1 MGRSWARRPRDGGG
15 GGGHRCGARLGHKA
29 ILEAPGRPYFEVEA
43 GGHRVRVLAS
53 AGRRPPTRKAAVIKT
68 YRSWDQIEIAY
79 REWGEETESAP
90 VVLHHGFIADAEA
103 NWVATGVVEALLGA
117 GRRVIA
123 PDARGHGRSEK
134 PHDPASYGEQR
145 MARDLAVLFEL
156 IGASQVDLVGYSM
169 GAVVALI
176 FASEGDR
183 VRRLVLGGVGS
194 GIIECG
200 GVDRRAISNETIIVA
215 LEAEDSAETREPGAA
230 AYRMLADALGGDRK
244 ALAAQARA
252 VFRGEIALERIAAP
266 TLVLAGDADPLAIRP
281 EVLSEAIPD
290 ARLQILSGDHVG
302 AIADPRF
309 KHSIVEFLAG

>member
-1 MGRSWARRPRDGGG
+1 MAKRPSSKGT
-15 GGGHRCGARLGHKA
+15 
-29 ILEAPGRPYFEVEA
+29 APPSPAFEA
-43 GGHRVRVLAS
+43 GGHRVRELAS
-53 AGRRPPTRKAAVIKT
+53 EGRRLPTRKAAVIKT

-79 REWGEETESAP
+79 QEWGEQTEAVP
-90 VVLHHGFIADAEA
+90 VVLHHGFVANAEA
-103 NWVATGVVEALLGA
+103 NWVATGVVGALLDA

-134 PHDPASYGEQR
+134 PHDPSRYGEQR

-156 IGASQVDLVGYSM
+156 IGAAQVDLVGYSM
-169 GAVVALI
+169 GAVVSLI

-200 GVDRRAISNETIIVA
+200 GVDRRAVPNEAVIEA
-215 LEAEDSAETREPGAA
+215 LEAEDPAQIPEPGAA
-230 AYRMLADALGGDRK
+230 AFRTLADALDGDRK

-252 VFRGEIALERIAAP
+252 VFRGEIALGRIAAP
-266 TLVLAGDADPLAIRP
+266 TLVLAGEADPLAIRP

-290 ARLQILSGDHVG
+290 ARLKILSGDHIG
-302 AIADPRF
+302 AIADPGF
-309 KHSIVEFLAG
+309 KRSIVEFLAG